1 MNSKVI
7 LNMWKTDSVIDEIL
21 LDEASLRIPQ
31 LHQKYLSWRSEFVLL
46 QKKKEQ
52 ELKKTKHKKY
62 LFYSGK
68 ATPEEYAAAP
78 PLPHKI
84 IRSEVAQ
91 WISVDEEI
99 QVIELELIYY
109 DDVIST
115 LDEILRQIH
124 QMSFNIRNAIQWRSF
139 SGGI

>member
-7 LNMWKTDSVIDEIL
+7 LDMWKTDSVIDDIL
-21 LDEASLRIPQ
+21 LDEASIRIPQ
-31 LHQKYLSWRSEFVLL
+31 LHHKYLSWRSEFVIL
-46 QKKKEQ
+46 QKRKEQ

-68 ATPEEYAAAP
+68 ATPEEYAAAE

-84 IRSEVAQ
+84 LRSDVPQ
-91 WISVDEEI
+91 WIAVDEEI
-99 QVIELELIYY
+99 QRIELELIYY
-109 DDVIST
+109 DDIIHS

-124 QMSFNIRNAIQWRSF
+124 QMSFNIKNCIQWRQF